1 MAETIV
7 LDAGHG
13 GMDPG
18 AVHEGRR
25 ESDDNLRLALAVGNI
40 LKQAGYDV
48 VYTRTTDV
56 YNTPYEKATIANNA
70 GADLFVSFHR
80 NSAAT
85 PNTGTGVETL
95 VYRDTGLPAELARNI
110 NEGLAKVGFTNR
122 GVIER
127 PELVVLRRTQMP
139 AVLIETGFINNDQ
152 DNALYDSKL
161 EEMAAAIANGI
172 MGAISASEVQPDIY
186 YRVQTGAFANRGNAD
201 RMRDR
206 LIAEGF
212 PAFTASRD
220 GLYRVQVGAFKNLE
234 NAIRMEQV
242 LRGRGYST
250 FITSY

>member
-1 MAETIV
+1 VADTIV

-18 AVHEGRR
+18 AVFEGRR
-25 ESDDNLRLALAVGNI
+25 ESDDNLRLALAVGNM

-80 NSAAT
+80 NSAEV
-85 PNTGTGVETL
+85 PNTGSGVETL

-110 NEGLAKVGFTNR
+110 NEGLAKLGFTNR

-127 PELVVLRRTQMP
+127 PGLVVLRRTQMP
-139 AVLIETGFINNDQ
+139 AVLLETGFINNDQ
-152 DNALYDSKL
+152 DNAIYDSKL
-161 EEMAAAIANGI
+161 EEMAAAIADAI
-172 MGAISASEVQPDIY
+172 MGTISSSEAQPDVY
-186 YRVQTGAFANRGNAD
+186 YRVQTGAFANRSNAD

-212 PAFTASRD
+212 PAFTASRG

-250 FITSY
+250 FISSY